1 MYYKVPLVF
10 MPQAEGGYT
19 ATSPLLPE
27 LVTEGNSLEEA
38 LENVRDAIAAV
49 IELYQ
54 DLERSLPQN
63 TQILDISSPVWLQ
76 TVVATP

>member
-10 MPQAEGGYT
+10 VLQAEGGYMV
-19 ATSPLLPE
+19 TSPWLPE
-27 LVTEGNSLEEA
+27 LVTEGNSIEEA

-54 DLERSLPQN
+54 DMGRSLPQN
-63 TQILDISSPVWLQ
+63 T
-76 TVVATP
+76 